1 MQIDAIGA
9 AAQFRPGPARGSG
22 GSEDS
27 KSIDD
32 ALRQQKEANQS
43 KEASR
48 TADDEALVSAA
59 QVKEDSE
66 SRGTEKPDR
75 GTDPGSGIGD
85 RLDLS
90 I

>member
-1 MQIDAIGA
+1 MQIDTIGA

-22 GSEDS
+22 DSDDS

-48 TADDEALVSAA
+48 TEDDEAHLQAA

-66 SRGTEKPDR
+66 TGGTEKPAPES
-75 GTDPGSGIGD
+75 DPGPGIGA

-90 I
+90 V